1 MKIKAAYAVCVM
13 LSISMLAACG
23 YGGMDTPKKTD
34 SLADMA
40 VEINGST
47 LQIYGTANEFMQNN
61 WKISYTENDKKKV
74 DDLGELYA
82 TITNKEDENQE
93 INVLLKN
100 WEDDAVKVNDAQI
113 ARFSISHMEEIGMKI
128 KLPKKITEKSTIRDV
143 IKAYGQP
150 SAYYVNSFMGSVDSY
165 LIYESKG
172 DYQKRGMITFSFEN
186 TKLKRVDFEGAEKK
200 KKANKSTVFTFK
212 DVFGYKAFTDIT
224 EPSVIYDDVL
234 LNGKVRIGSIEIG
247 KDSALGTLMDEG
259 WMIDSTYGD
268 ETTTEIYLTK
278 DNAWLSVT
286 AAGVYQEGTQIDK
299 TMPII
304 SINVQIIGLDDIEM
318 VLPGGLNTSA
328 SAKDIMKQYGMAHSL
343 YYTKDGL
350 EMNYALYT
358 DDYDI
363 GAQTSFQYNKKG
375 EMTDFS
381 ITFRK

>member
-1 MKIKAAYAVCVM
+1 
-13 LSISMLAACG
+13 
-23 YGGMDTPKKTD
+23 
-34 SLADMA
+34 
-40 VEINGST
+40 
-47 LQIYGTANEFMQNN
+47 
-61 WKISYTENDKKKV
+61 
-74 DDLGELYA
+74 
-82 TITNKEDENQE
+82 
-93 INVLLKN
+93 
-100 WEDDAVKVNDAQI
+100 
-113 ARFSISHMEEIGMKI
+113 
-128 KLPKKITEKSTIRDV
+128 
-143 IKAYGQP
+143 
-150 SAYYVNSFMGSVDSY
+150 MGSVDSY

-172 DYQKRGMITFSFEN
+172 DYQKREMITFSFEN

-286 AAGVYQEGTQIDK
+286 AAGVYQEGTH
-299 TMPII
+299 
-304 SINVQIIGLDDIEM
+304 VQIIGLDDIEM

-358 DDYDI
+358 DYDI
-363 GAQTSFQYNKKG
+363 AAQTSFKYNKKG

-381 ITFRK
+381 ITFRQ